1 MKDLN
6 KLSLKSASEK
16 LKNGEIKSAE
26 IVGDCLGQIEKHDKD
41 INAYLTVLTDE
52 AKQAA
57 EESDERYAKGE
68 MRSAI
73 DGLPI
78 AIKDVICTKG
88 VKTTAASKILEN
100 FVPPYD
106 ATVISKLKDA
116 GAIIIG
122 KTNCDEFAMGS
133 STENSAY
140 KTTKNPWDTSRV
152 PGGSSGGSAA
162 AVAADMCIAA
172 LGSDTGGSIRQPAS
186 LCGVVGFKPTYGTVS
201 RYGLMAMSSSLDQ
214 IGPFAKTVEDA
225 EILFNIIAGHDEMD
239 STSLSK
245 EVRSTKY
252 EEKTKYKIGIVKE
265 YMGEGM
271 DKGVREVIEN
281 SIDMIKKMGHEIIEI
296 SMPNAEYA
304 LPVYYNIMA
313 VEVASNLSRYDGIK
327 YGHSTKDA
335 NNLLEVYLKSRA
347 EGFADES
354 KRRIMLGTYA
364 SSAGYIDQYYAKAQK
379 VRTLVKKDFDEAF
392 EKVDLI
398 LTPVSPTTAFKFG
411 EKTDDPLTMYLSDIY
426 TISINL
432 AGVPAMSVPAGL
444 SKPSN
449 QVKPVPGAGSK
460 WLDGG
465 LPVGLQIIGP
475 AYHEENIFALG
486 RLFERSRGDLSSP
499 PLR

>member
-1 MKDLN
+1 MTIKE
-6 KLSLKSASEK
+6 ASEQ
-16 LKNGEIKSAE
+16 LKNGDTTSAQVTEECLDNIKKNDS
-26 IVGDCLGQIEKHDKD
+26 K
-41 INAYLTVLTDE
+41 INAFVTVLSDE
-52 AKQAA
+52 AKRAA
-57 EESDERYAKGE
+57 EESDQRISSGKAKSE
-68 MRSAI
+68 I

-78 AIKDVICTKG
+78 AVKDVICTKG

-106 ATVISKLKDA
+106 ATVISKLKNA

-133 STENSAY
+133 STENSAF
-140 KTTKNPWDTSRV
+140 KTTKNPWDLSRV

-162 AVAADMCIAA
+162 AVAANMCIAA

-186 LCGVVGFKPTYGTVS
+186 LCGVVGFKPTYGAVS

-225 EILFNIIAGHDEMD
+225 EMLYNIISGHDEMD
-239 STSLSK
+239 STSIQNAKFKNQNDNSK
-245 EVRSTKY
+245 F
-252 EEKTKYKIGIVKE
+252 KIGIVKE

-271 DKGVREVIEN
+271 EKGVREVIEKA
-281 SIDMIKKMGHEIIEI
+281 IEKLKKEGNEIIEI

-327 YGHSTKDA
+327 YGHSAAKA
-335 NNLLEVYLKSRA
+335 KNLLEVYLKSRA
-347 EGFADES
+347 EGFGDES
-354 KRRIMLGTYA
+354 KRRIMLGTFA

-392 EKVDLI
+392 KKVDLI

-411 EKTDDPLTMYLSDIY
+411 EKTEDPLTMYLSDIY

-432 AGVPAMSVPAGL
+432 AGVPAISVPAGL
-444 SKPSN
+444 VPSN
-449 QVKPVPGAGSK
+449 RAELIPDMSANRSK
-460 WLDGG
+460 SG

-475 AYHEENIFALG
+475 ALSENNIFNLG
-486 RLFERSRGDLSSP
+486 KIFEGVRGELPSAS
-499 PLR
+499 L

>member
-1 MKDLN
+1 MSQLN
-6 KLSLKSASEK
+6 KLTLKTASEK
-16 LKNGEIKSAE
+16 LKNDELSSGD
-26 IVGDCLGQIEKHDKD
+26 IVSDCLAQIDKYDKD
-41 INAYLTVLTDE
+41 INAYLTILSDE
-52 AKQAA
+52 TVKMAR
-57 EESDERYAKGE
+57 ESDRR
-68 MRSAI
+68 RSVGKSLSEI

-88 VKTTAASKILEN
+88 VKTTAASEILEN

-106 ATVISKLKDA
+106 ATVIKKLKDA

-133 STENSAY
+133 STENSAF
-140 KTTKNPWDTSRV
+140 KTTKNPWDLLRV

-162 AVAADMCIAA
+162 AVAADMCLAA

-186 LCGVVGFKPTYGTVS
+186 LCGVVGFKPTYGKVS

-225 EILFNIIAGHDEMD
+225 GMIYKVIAGYDPMD
-239 STSLSK
+239 STSIPNDKIKMSDETQSSK
-245 EVRSTKY
+245 F
-252 EEKTKYKIGIVKE
+252 KIGIVKE

-271 DKGVREVIEN
+271 TAGVKEVIEKA
-281 SIDMIKKMGHEIIEI
+281 IETIKKMGHEIIEI

-327 YGHSTKDA
+327 YGHSVKDA
-335 NNLLEVYLKSRA
+335 KDLLEVYLKSRS
-347 EGFADES
+347 EGFGDES

-392 EKVDLI
+392 KKVDLI

-432 AGVPAMSVPAGL
+432 AGVPAMSIPAGL
-444 SKPSN
+444 SN
-449 QVKPVPGAGSK
+449 N
-460 WLDGG
+460 
-465 LPVGLQIIGP
+465 LPVGLQIIGS
-475 AYHEENIFALG
+475 ALSENKIFALG
-486 RLFERSRGDLSSP
+486 SSFERSRGALPSP
-499 PLR
+499 SLP